1 MTGSSSD
8 SVVVAKKKGVFAGGS
23 DLQPRTPA
31 LRTDL
36 CFTTWLQRNCRG
48 VRHLGPSASSP
59 RPTGIM
65 DAEGAAGKSKAKR
78 QWKKINP
85 GEILDIQS
93 YEDQR
98 KGSEVKGK
106 GKQNEKGKGRGN
118 GKGSENGE
126 GKGKGKGKNR
136 EEDPTA
142 ETSPQNAE
150 PRSFPRS
157 SPKGGRRDG
166 KGKGRRKGSFQSP
179 QGGGFQAE
187 EPTPATEEARPAA
200 PPQVASG
207 TAHMAGSQFPAV
219 GKGAMGAFM
228 SPAPMGHQMPFEMP
242 MQMYPPAFMGGMGM
256 PYMGYTPDGMMAPMA
271 MPGPMGPAL
280 GTGGVST
287 GAGATSSPQRNDLVA
302 KAKTQ
307 IEYYFS
313 VNNLVKDVHLRKNVM
328 DTQGWVSFSGLIQF
342 PKLQQLTRTSENVT
356 GDPTIILDAIHELPQ
371 LEMKP
376 DNSAVRLKDNGRKQ
390 GLQIASRQL
399 AEMGLATHRQLKV
412 NTEEVSRPH
421 NAECRLGS
429 RRLPV
434 GVAESL
440 FVDEP

>member
-1 MTGSSSD
+1 
-8 SVVVAKKKGVFAGGS
+8 
-23 DLQPRTPA
+23 
-31 LRTDL
+31 
-36 CFTTWLQRNCRG
+36 
-48 VRHLGPSASSP
+48 
-59 RPTGIM
+59 M

-126 GKGKGKGKNR
+126 GKGKGKGGKNANR

-142 ETSPQNAE
+142 ETPQNAE
-150 PRSFPRS
+150 QRSYPSRP

-166 KGKGRRKGSFQSP
+166 KGKGRRKGSFQSA
-179 QGGGFQAE
+179 QGGFQAE
-187 EPTPATEEARPAA
+187 EPAPATEEARPAA

-219 GKGAMGAFM
+219 GKGAMGAYM

-271 MPGPMGPAL
+271 MPGPMGAM
-280 GTGGVST
+280 GTGGNT
-287 GAGATSSPQRNDLVA
+287 GGNTAATSSPQRNDLVA
-302 KAKTQ
+302 KAKAQ

-342 PKLQQLTRTSENVT
+342 PKLQQLTRNSENVS
-356 GDPTIILDAIHELPQ
+356 DPTIILDAIHELPQ

-376 DNSAVRLKDNGRKQ
+376 DNSAVRLKDNWQKWVWQ
-390 GLQIASRQL
+390 P
-399 AEMGLATHRQLKV
+399 TD
-412 NTEEVSRPH
+412 N
-421 NAECRLGS
+421 
-429 RRLPV
+429 
-434 GVAESL
+434 
-440 FVDEP
+440 